1 MIPRYHGFRSSFPVC
16 FFVLRDI
23 KKSFISERE
32 GRESLPAVDVR
43 PSFSEQEMKHILSSL
58 GTSFFE
64 QDVIRFRKR
73 NKTGFLVTWEGI
85 LGTSCHS
92 SFLTQKRNFSVLL
105 TANHTFLTRKIN
117 KKSLSSE
124 QDTKQFHSSR
134 GRQAFFSDQEMK
146 QILSSLD
153 RPSLYTDQ
161 EMKREVV
168 HF

>member
-1 MIPRYHGFRSSFPVC
+1 MIPRYHSFRSSFPVC
-16 FFVLRDI
+16 FCVLHDI
-23 KKSFISERE
+23 KKSFISEE
-32 GRESLPAVDVR
+32 VRESLSAVDVQ
-43 PSFSEQEMKHILSSL
+43 PSISEQERKHILSSL

-73 NKTGFLVTWEGI
+73 NKTVFLVTWEGI
-85 LGTSCHS
+85 LGTRCYS
-92 SFLTQKRNFSVLL
+92 SFLTQKQNFSVLL
-105 TANHTFLTRKIN
+105 TANHTFLTRKRN

-124 QDTKQFHSSR
+124 HDTKQFHSSR
-134 GRQAFFSDQEMK
+134 DRQAFFSDQEMK

-161 EMKREVV
+161 EMKREVG